1 MRRYLAGAEEIA
13 REDFLVRRDVRRH
26 ANNREFVQSALH
38 PRHRLVP
45 VTTPRDHL
53 REERVVIRRDLPA
66 PGAARGEAD
75 TRPPG
80 GEPGP
85 WPTPRRCGGRPRASA
100 TASGPACP
108 AGHPRLVPAQC
119 GG

>member
-53 REERVVIRRDLPA
+53 REERVVIRRDLIALEAVRVEAGTPPPGREPA
-66 PGAARGEAD
+66 PEH
-75 TRPPG
+75 
-80 GEPGP
+80 
-85 WPTPRRCGGRPRASA
+85 TPRPSEVRPRGLRIDAALDCGG
-100 TASGPACP
+100 
-108 AGHPRLVPAQC
+108 
-119 GG
+119 

>member
-26 ANNREFVQSALH
+26 ANDREFVQSALH

-53 REERVVIRRDLPA
+53 REERVVIRRDLIA
-66 PGAARGEAD
+66 PGGERGEAGTPPPRGQAAREDPHRRRGVRLAAPGLISALD
-75 TRPPG
+75 TVDR
-80 GEPGP
+80 
-85 WPTPRRCGGRPRASA
+85 
-100 TASGPACP
+100 
-108 AGHPRLVPAQC
+108 
-119 GG
+119 